1 MRDVN
6 FYGLLD
12 ASDQVIDTFLR
23 TTYPAIASAIA
34 PLITM
39 VLVLYWAVLGIRI
52 YTGYTA
58 IDWSRILNTA
68 FMSVAVLSVLVWGT
82 LTHQIYDVFLGLI
95 EELSAAVSTGET
107 ASSLLDELWRSVSS
121 ASAVLMGDQLS
132 NIGITLQGFGLF
144 MLNCL
149 LFIIIVALMASAKF
163 GLAVTMLL
171 LPVFAAF
178 SLFRVTRQWA
188 MNWIGL
194 MLYCALLYVFIV
206 AIVQTGFLMFE
217 NPLRT
222 ITSSAKHAVMADLDV
237 AKITYIYLMEGVLIV
252 FLLQARSWA
261 AVLSGNIH
269 TQLGLLMQRDVVA
282 GGR

>member
-68 FMSVAVLSVLVWGT
+68 FMSVAVLSVLVWGA